1 MLRKCHPTSSL
12 HWSSPLVRRRRFW
25 DKSCWLQMLFI
36 IAHGMAQ
43 VEFVN
48 DAYYVAPSLL
58 NMYFYVIFAVFVH
71 PVGSSLDYRRRY
83 LAKSWWSSVLF
94 KVYCWLLILLWPQ
107 FYADIEF
114 CLLTHICFYTDLY
127 SVYANVVLLCRTLAD
142 AALFRWSIASDV
154 DSGGCVSVM
163 VW

>member
-1 MLRKCHPTSSL
+1 
-12 HWSSPLVRRRRFW
+12 
-25 DKSCWLQMLFI
+25 MLFI

-94 KVYCWLLILLWPQ
+94 KVYC
-107 FYADIEF
+107 
-114 CLLTHICFYTDLY
+114 
-127 SVYANVVLLCRTLAD
+127 
-142 AALFRWSIASDV
+142 
-154 DSGGCVSVM
+154 
-163 VW
+163 